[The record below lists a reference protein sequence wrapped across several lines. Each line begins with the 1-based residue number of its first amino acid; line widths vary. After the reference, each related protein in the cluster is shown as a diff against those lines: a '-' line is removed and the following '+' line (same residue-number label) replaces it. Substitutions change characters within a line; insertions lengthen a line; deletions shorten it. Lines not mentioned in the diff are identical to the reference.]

1 MAAKVLA
8 AAALFAERGLDG
20 ATMSD
25 IAEATGIPRATL
37 YYYFEGKEA
46 VFACMCGLV
55 LDRFEEVLAAAL
67 AGGGSA
73 AERLGRVV
81 RAQLGFCAEHPAAF
95 LAMHLDLGRAA
106 RRAEMSQRI
115 LRSYLRPVAALLEEG
130 ATDGTMRPVTSPR
143 VAAAALLG
151 ATTTAVE
158 QALLSADEPS
168 GPDPS
173 VIALYEPIMS
183 LVLHGLGT
191 AEEAPALYAEELNS

>member
-1 MAAKVLA
+1 M
-8 AAALFAERGLDG
+8 
-20 ATMSD
+20 
-25 IAEATGIPRATL
+25 
-37 YYYFEGKEA
+37 
-46 VFACMCGLV
+46 
-55 LDRFEEVLAAAL
+55 
-67 AGGGSA
+67 
-73 AERLGRVV
+73 V

-130 ATDGTMRPVTSPR
+130 AADGTMRPVASPR

-168 GPDPS
+168 
-173 VIALYEPIMS
+173 
-183 LVLHGLGT
+183 VLGR
-191 AEEAPALYAEELNS
+191 

>member
-1 MAAKVLA
+1 MAAKVMA

-25 IAEATGIPRATL
+25 IAEVTGIPRATL

-55 LDRFEEVLAAAL
+55 LDRFEEVISAAL
-67 AGGGSA
+67 SEPGPAT
-73 AERLGRVV
+73 ERLGRVV

-106 RRAEMSQRI
+106 RRAETSQRM
-115 LRSYLRPVAALLEEG
+115 LRCYLRPVAALLEQG
-130 ATDGTMRPVTSPR
+130 AADGTMRPVASAR

-158 QALLSADEPS
+158 QALLSADEA
-168 GPDPS
+168 S
-173 VIALYEPIMS
+173 VPELYEPLMS
-183 LVLHGLGT
+183 LILQGLG
-191 AEEAPALYAEELNS
+191 APALYAKELNS

>member
-1 MAAKVLA
+1 
-8 AAALFAERGLDG
+8 
-20 ATMSD
+20 
-25 IAEATGIPRATL
+25 
-37 YYYFEGKEA
+37 
-46 VFACMCGLV
+46 
-55 LDRFEEVLAAAL
+55 
-67 AGGGSA
+67 
-73 AERLGRVV
+73 
-81 RAQLGFCAEHPAAF
+81 
-95 LAMHLDLGRAA
+95 
-106 RRAEMSQRI
+106 MSQRI

-173 VIALYEPIMS
+173 VIAPSVIALYEPIMS

>member
-1 MAAKVLA
+1 
-8 AAALFAERGLDG
+8 
-20 ATMSD
+20 
-25 IAEATGIPRATL
+25 
-37 YYYFEGKEA
+37 
-46 VFACMCGLV
+46 
-55 LDRFEEVLAAAL
+55 
-67 AGGGSA
+67 
-73 AERLGRVV
+73 
-81 RAQLGFCAEHPAAF
+81 
-95 LAMHLDLGRAA
+95 MHLDLGRAA

-130 ATDGTMRPVTSPR
+130 AADGTMRPVTSPR

-191 AEEAPALYAEELNS
+191 AEEAPALYAEGLNS